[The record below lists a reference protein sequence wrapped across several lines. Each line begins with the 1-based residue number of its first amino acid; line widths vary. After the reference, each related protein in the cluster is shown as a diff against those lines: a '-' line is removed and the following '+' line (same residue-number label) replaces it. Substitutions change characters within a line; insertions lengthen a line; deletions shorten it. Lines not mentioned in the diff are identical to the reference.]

1 MRLDLPAAKYG
12 TSDQR
17 IEFHR
22 RLEERLAG
30 IPTVSAVAF
39 ASAVPGAGAPQRELS
54 IDGRTEEGE
63 RLSTVSLVT
72 ISPSYFDA
80 MGLRIVRGRA
90 FDRDDG
96 GARHETAIVNQRLV
110 ERYFPN
116 VEPIGQGIRLVNR
129 NARGQTSPLLTI
141 IGVAPTVRQEWTG
154 RPDPVVFTP
163 YRLDARPS
171 GVIMVRSNLDTAAAA
186 PLLRGE
192 ARMLDSDL
200 PLVAIMTMNDLLA
213 QGRWFQQIFSGLV
226 ALFASIALVL
236 SGVGL
241 YGVTAYGVS
250 QRTREIAVRVALGAG
265 RRQVLWFVLRRAL
278 LQLAWGFG
286 LGTAAAFAVFT
297 LLRTII
303 FDNVG
308 PDDPITITAI
318 IVVLLCVSLAASV
331 FPALRAMRLSPVAA
345 LRHD

>member
-1 MRLDLPAAKYG
+1 
-12 TSDQR
+12 
-17 IEFHR
+17 
-22 RLEERLAG
+22 
-30 IPTVSAVAF
+30 
-39 ASAVPGAGAPQRELS
+39 
-54 IDGRTEEGE
+54 
-63 RLSTVSLVT
+63 
-72 ISPSYFDA
+72 
-80 MGLRIVRGRA
+80 
-90 FDRDDG
+90 
-96 GARHETAIVNQRLV
+96 
-110 ERYFPN
+110 
-116 VEPIGQGIRLVNR
+116 
-129 NARGQTSPLLTI
+129 
-141 IGVAPTVRQEWTG
+141 
-154 RPDPVVFTP
+154 
-163 YRLDARPS
+163 
-171 GVIMVRSNLDTAAAA
+171 
-186 PLLRGE
+186 
-192 ARMLDSDL
+192 MLDSDL
-200 PLVAIMTMNDLLA
+200 PLVAIMTMNDLVA